1 MKKKLM
7 TTMLAITMIILSSI
21 VVYAVEVDRT
31 TGTVGSYSCNGT
43 LWTITS
49 KSMGATTYVS
59 TSSSNVSSNRTKV
72 KVRSGG
78 YDPVEEEDGPYA
90 SNEVDV
96 TATIGGNIGSATGT
110 HYLTLKTGDSWSGDT
125 YY

>member
-1 MKKKLM
+1 MA
-7 TTMLAITMIILSSI
+7 TMLAITMIILSSI

-72 KVRSGG
+72 KVRSSG
-78 YDPVEEEDGPYA
+78 YDPVEEENGPYA

>member
-1 MKKKLM
+1 M
-7 TTMLAITMIILSSI
+7 
-21 VVYAVEVDRT
+21 VDNL
-31 TGTVGSYSCNGT
+31 VNSLCAFLY
-43 LWTITS
+43 L
-49 KSMGATTYVS
+49 
-59 TSSSNVSSNRTKV
+59 
-72 KVRSGG
+72 
-78 YDPVEEEDGPYA
+78 PVEEENGPYA

>member
-1 MKKKLM
+1 MK
-7 TTMLAITMIILSSI
+7 
-21 VVYAVEVDRT
+21 V
-31 TGTVGSYSCNGT
+31 
-43 LWTITS
+43 
-49 KSMGATTYVS
+49 
-59 TSSSNVSSNRTKV
+59 SSS
-72 KVRSGG
+72 G
-78 YDPVEEEDGPYA
+78 YDPVEEENGPYA

>member
-1 MKKKLM
+1 M
-7 TTMLAITMIILSSI
+7 
-21 VVYAVEVDRT
+21 
-31 TGTVGSYSCNGT
+31 
-43 LWTITS
+43 
-49 KSMGATTYVS
+49 
-59 TSSSNVSSNRTKV
+59 
-72 KVRSGG
+72 KVRSSG
-78 YDPVEEEDGPYA
+78 YDPVEEENGPYA